1 MNTFSFLTSFVLLAG
16 PLSSVFGTHEP
27 IFWKGALWVSVAT
40 WVIAVVCVGL
50 DDIAK
55 HAKNVFKYN
64 LIALVVVFVGAF
76 VYAKKHDSSG
86 NLISETQEN
95 KPAEKSM
102 DDFADNEFEEFKS
115 GEGRELWTKIKDIEI
130 QDEARSESINKM
142 RAILEKAKIDPEEDE
157 DYRAWVEKREQLQ
170 EEKAKLEARLM
181 EAFVAYEKYKLTPTG
196 DQENQWKKLLADGEQ
211 DAERLKNQYEDL
223 KRELE
228 KDGSGE
234 ESNRTDPESNSTS
247 ED

>member
-27 IFWKGALWVSVAT
+27 IFWKGALWASVAT
-40 WVIAVVCVGL
+40 WVIAIVCVGL

-76 VYAKKHDSSG
+76 VYAKKHDSRG

-95 KPAEKSM
+95 EPAEKSM

-130 QDEARSESINKM
+130 QDQAK
-142 RAILEKAKIDPEEDE
+142 KALV
-157 DYRAWVEKREQLQ
+157 RLQ
-170 EEKAKLEARLM
+170 EKQRQLDTMKHGPVEERQTQKRQHA
-181 EAFVAYEKYKLTPTG
+181 
-196 DQENQWKKLLADGEQ
+196 EQ
-211 DAERLKNQYEDL
+211 
-223 KRELE
+223 
-228 KDGSGE
+228 
-234 ESNRTDPESNSTS
+234 
-247 ED
+247 